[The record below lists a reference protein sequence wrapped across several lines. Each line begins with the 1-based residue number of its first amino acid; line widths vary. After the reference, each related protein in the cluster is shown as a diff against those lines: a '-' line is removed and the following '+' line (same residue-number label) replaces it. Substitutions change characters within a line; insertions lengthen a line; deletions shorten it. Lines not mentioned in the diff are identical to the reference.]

1 MNKQRPMRNYTLQQ
15 LLEIVES
22 IPKMPEW
29 AGDNVDGFVTL
40 EQMTAK
46 QELEL
51 RQKESSLIY
60 GDSGKLVPNDGRNLS
75 RAQRLIQG
83 YMDVSEL
90 TNEEL
95 ARKTTMSSN
104 GKFAG
109 RRPNFPE
116 RILIAMER
124 EYLRR
129 FEDSMRALVAPAL
142 KTVEHI
148 MKESDKD
155 AVRLA
160 ASQMVFDRVI
170 GKVPEKMQVDQTITA
185 HSVVEN
191 RIRNEL
197 AKVLSDG
204 ELDDVVDAE
213 LADTEPMWSQEVTDA
228 TLTGDAE
235 LPPTTV
241 AGELLGPAETPQSD
255 VGSLASLSGWQAT
268 RRTVG
273 NGDDNAN

>member
-1 MNKQRPMRNYTLQQ
+1 MEKIQIPKQRPFRNHTLQQ
-15 LLEIVES
+15 LLEIVET

-29 AGDNVDGFVTL
+29 AGDNVEGPVTL

-46 QELEL
+46 QELAI
-51 RQKESSLIY
+51 RQQESSLIY
-60 GDSGKLVPNDGRNLS
+60 GESGKLVPNDGRNLS

-95 ARKTTMSSN
+95 ARKTTMSNN
-104 GKFAG
+104 GGFAG

-116 RILIAMER
+116 RILLAMER

-142 KTVEHI
+142 DTVESI
-148 MKESDKD
+148 MKTSDKD

-160 ASQMVFDRVI
+160 ASQLVFDRVI
-170 GKVPEKMQVDQTITA
+170 GKVPEKMQVDQNITA

-197 AKVLSDG
+197 AKVLSD
-204 ELDDVVDAE
+204 DDSGDVIDAE
-213 LADTEPMWSQEVTDA
+213 LADDDDSVGPVAVLSGTQSDWQESEV
-228 TLTGDAE
+228 AE
-235 LPPTTV
+235 STPGNDD
-241 AGELLGPAETPQSD
+241 AGEALSEPPDSLPSLGWTRARRS
-255 VGSLASLSGWQAT
+255 VGME
-268 RRTVG
+268 
-273 NGDDNAN
+273 